1 MTLTDRAASL
11 FGEIAVAAGVF
22 EAQHGVPPIYVI
34 LPPADA
40 AALAE
45 YLKSSDTSV
54 GYVAGP
60 LKRTTRNVCKRMMV
74 SGLQTK
80 VWTEARRLHVC

>member
-40 AALAE
+40 AVMTE
-45 YLKSSDTSV
+45 YLKSSDELV
-54 GYVAGP
+54 GYAPGP
-60 LKRTTRNVCKRMMV
+60 LKRTTRNLCKRMMV

-80 VWTEARRLHVC
+80 VWAHARQLHVC